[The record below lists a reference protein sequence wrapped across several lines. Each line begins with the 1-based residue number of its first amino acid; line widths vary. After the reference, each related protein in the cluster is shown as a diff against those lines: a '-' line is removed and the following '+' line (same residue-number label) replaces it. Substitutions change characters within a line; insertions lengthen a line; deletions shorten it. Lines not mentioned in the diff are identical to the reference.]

1 MFGCHFGKWFQ
12 LTVAGGSY
20 QEGLVSL
27 IQGTLPG
34 RFISEQKIYGDLL
47 LLLLRKPGAD
57 ELSLPRKE
65 PIFRS

>member
-47 LLLLRKPGAD
+47 LLRKPGAD